1 MSQLL
6 ISASDLTRVWVR
18 YYTRGMPPEV
28 RDTRRAEIES
38 DLWEQAADARDSRAS
53 ATALS
58 VFDRLVGGIPA
69 DLSWRRQI
77 RRNHPLL
84 RPNARNL
91 DYHGGIM
98 TRVAE
103 RIVAGLAI
111 LLGVFCLS
119 LALQGLLGL
128 MGGSY
133 IGNVLYGVAALT
145 VAALL
150 LGGLATS
157 RRFIPLGGVALALGA
172 LSMVFMLYW
181 MWFAVIIVVAP
192 VIWLGVQRARQ
203 TSGSGGMRP
212 A

>member
-6 ISASDLTRVWVR
+6 IVASDLTRVWVR

-38 DLWEQAADARDSRAS
+38 DLWEQAADARNSRAS

-58 VFDRLVGGIPA
+58 VVDRLVGGIPA

-77 RRNHPLL
+77 RRDHPLL
-84 RPNARNL
+84 RSTAGTL
-91 DYHGGIM
+91 DDHGGLM
-98 TRVAE
+98 TRIAE
-103 RIVAGLAI
+103 RLVAGLAM
-111 LLGVFCLS
+111 LLGAFCL
-119 LALQGLLGL
+119 LFALQGFLGQ

-133 IGNVLYGVAALT
+133 ISNVLYGVAALT
-145 VAALL
+145 VAVLL

-157 RRFIPLGGVALALGA
+157 RRVIPLGGVALALGA
-172 LSMVFMLYW
+172 LLMVFMLYW

-203 TSGSGGMRP
+203 SSGNGGMRP